1 MKKLFTLVLIISAL
15 HNFAQ
20 IPQSFNYQ
28 AVARNASGVILSGQN
43 ISVKFT
49 ILDGFPGGSLVYM
62 ETHSSLLTNAFG
74 LFTTQVGTGTVII
87 GTFGSINWATGHKYL
102 KVEFD
107 PNNGTNY
114 TDMGTTQLLS
124 VPFALYAV
132 TSSNGPVGATGVTG
146 PSGDTGLTGS
156 TGATG
161 AQGVPGNGTVNGTL
175 NYVSKFTPDSTT
187 LGNSQIFDDGIN
199 VGIGT
204 VTPHVKLSVNG
215 SALVKTLTTS
225 DADFAGDVNECDN
238 CYNNVVFT
246 DFTTAMTG
254 LSIRCTDYFEGSINM
269 NGAKLPELLQNVAD
283 WYGAN
288 GLTTAGSA
296 TNTQDVGV
304 DNATHS
310 CNCPDNYVATGIEI
324 YASDR
329 LDGRMK
335 LRCAPLK
342 TGLVTTNT
350 GIGLRSAF
358 NIPYDNVDNTR
369 FMGICPLGMY
379 VKGISMY
386 AASKLDNQLCVYC
399 TGVREN

>member
-1 MKKLFTLVLIISAL
+1 MKKLFTLALIISAL
-15 HNFAQ
+15 HIVAQ

-28 AVARNASGVILSGQN
+28 AVARDAGGAVLANQN

-62 ETHSSLLTNAFG
+62 ETHSSLLTNQFG
-74 LFTTQVGTGTVII
+74 LFSTQVGTGAVVI
-87 GTFGSINWATGHKYL
+87 GTFASINWSTGHKYL

-107 PNNGTNY
+107 PVNGINF

-132 TSSNGPVGATGVTG
+132 TSSNGPIGATGVTG
-146 PSGDTGLTGS
+146 PSGDTGLTGA

-187 LGNSQIFDDGIN
+187 LGNSQIFDDGSN
-199 VGIGT
+199 TGIGIA
-204 VTPHVKLSVNG
+204 TPHVKLSVNG
-215 SALVKTLTTS
+215 SALVKTLSTA

-238 CYNNVVFT
+238 CYNNVVFA
-246 DFTTAMTG
+246 DLTTAMTG
-254 LSIRCTDYFEGSINM
+254 ISIHCNDYFEGSINM
-269 NGAKLPELLQNVAD
+269 NGTKLPDLLQNTAE
-283 WYGAN
+283 WYGAT

-296 TNTQDVGV
+296 TNTQDVSA
-304 DNATHS
+304 DNITHS

-324 YASDR
+324 YASDK

-342 TGLVTTNT
+342 PGLATTNN
-350 GIGLRSAF
+350 GIGLRSAY
-358 NIPYDNVDNTR
+358 NTPYENVDNTR
-369 FMGICPLGMY
+369 FMGMCPLGMY
-379 VKGISMY
+379 LKGISMY
-386 AASKLDNQLCVYC
+386 AASRLDNQLCVYC